1 MKKYPVVSRAGADSA
16 DSVVTSLSWMR
27 YSPLCCPLYYLL
39 VLSISLI
46 TFIITGN
53 SMTFTGV
60 VFVALMALRWKCFL
74 YWGQRAALISSR
86 RVFVRGATPA
96 FGLPISK
103 VIMKNLV
110 QPPLWHYISPYR
122 FTFLDGKPASKLF
135 LADNFSLFSLSWR
148 NRYYFKAVLK
158 G

>member
-16 DSVVTSLSWMR
+16 DSVVTSLKWMR

-39 VLSISLI
+39 VLSVSLV
-46 TFIITGN
+46 TFIVTGN
-53 SMTFTGV
+53 SITFAGV
-60 VFVALMALRWKCFL
+60 VLVALMALRWKCFL

-148 NRYYFKAVLK
+148 NQYYFKAVLK

>member
-16 DSVVTSLSWMR
+16 DSVVTSLKWMR

-39 VLSISLI
+39 VLSVSLV
-46 TFIITGN
+46 TFIVTGN
-53 SMTFTGV
+53 SITFAGV
-60 VFVALMALRWKCFL
+60 VLVALMALRWKCFL

-96 FGLPISK
+96 FGLPISQ

-110 QPPLWHYISPYR
+110 PYR

-148 NRYYFKAVLK
+148 DRYYFKAVLK

>member
-16 DSVVTSLSWMR
+16 DSVATSLKWMR

-39 VLSISLI
+39 VLSVSLV
-46 TFIITGN
+46 TFIVTGN
-53 SMTFTGV
+53 SITFAGV
-60 VFVALMALRWKCFL
+60 VLVALMALRWKCFL

-110 QPPLWHYISPYR
+110 KPPLWHYISPYR

-148 NRYYFKAVLK
+148 NQYYFKAVLK
-158 G
+158 A